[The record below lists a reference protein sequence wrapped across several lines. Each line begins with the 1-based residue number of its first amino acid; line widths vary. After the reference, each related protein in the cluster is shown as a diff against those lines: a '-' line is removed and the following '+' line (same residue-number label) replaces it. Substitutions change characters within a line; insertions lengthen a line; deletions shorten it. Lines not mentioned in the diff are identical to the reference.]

1 MVGSCRSPCACLGR
15 DYTTANLSVNLYT
28 VNEPWLFSILWCA
41 GVPSV
46 TSDSSHVLRKVP
58 SPIWLMVS
66 TPWEPLAGGNALGGC
81 RGESFSREVWLGL
94 ESFV

>member
-1 MVGSCRSPCACLGR
+1 MGSCMSRCVSPGR
-15 DYTTANLSVNLYT
+15 DYAMANLSVNLYT

-58 SPIWLMVS
+58 FPIWLMVS
-66 TPWEPLAGGNALGGC
+66 TTLAGAGRSGRRKCSGC
-81 RGESFSREVWLGL
+81 V
-94 ESFV
+94 

>member
-1 MVGSCRSPCACLGR
+1 MSRCVSPGR
-15 DYTTANLSVNLYT
+15 DYAMANLSVNLYT

-58 SPIWLMVS
+58 FPIWLMVS
-66 TPWEPLAGGNALGGC
+66 TTPGGAGRSGRRKCSGC
-81 RGESFSREVWLGL
+81 V
-94 ESFV
+94 